1 MGLLDAGTVRTVA
14 QRLGGDPA
22 TDAIWPTQS
31 ENSQAASSIDLEDWP
46 KKICSQTVLD
56 LPTSKCLMSQR
67 WKGGRVV

>member
-1 MGLLDAGTVRTVA
+1 MVRTVA

-22 TDAIWPTQS
+22 TKATDAIWPTQS
-31 ENSQAASSIDLEDWP
+31 ENSQPASSIDLEDWP